1 MEDTL
6 ALFIPI
12 AICVVLPI
20 AIVWIVVRAII
31 NRDNKR
37 TEVLIEAIR
46 SNSNID
52 TDRLA
57 EAMTKRTHTPRE
69 ILNLRLLR
77 GCMSSLAGVAF
88 LGYNMFLSYK
98 GGCGNDILTSTMIAA
113 LIFLAIGISY
123 IIVYFVSRREL
134 NEGLID

>member
-12 AICVVLPI
+12 AICVILPI
-20 AIVWIVVRAII
+20 AIVWIVVRAFI

-52 TDRLA
+52 ADRLA
-57 EAMTKRTHTPRE
+57 EAMTKRAHTPHE
-69 ILNLRLLR
+69 VLNLRLLR
-77 GCMSSLAGVAF
+77 GCIFSLAGVAF
-88 LGYNMFLSYK
+88 LGYNMYLSYK
-98 GGCGNDILTSTMIAA
+98 GGCGDDMLTSSMIAA

-134 NEGLID
+134 NED